1 MQPLLDACVRH
12 ADQPCL
18 PLVHVAVP
26 LAPVR
31 IVGIIVVSLILRALI
46 HHAINEVAR
55 HATAGLPNPLR
66 PLPRRLRKRLQN
78 AMPDT
83 NARRGQRL
91 AAVASVLR
99 SIVTTIVFV
108 VALVAVLSDLGIN
121 ISGVVTVSSVA
132 GVAIGFG
139 AQTLVRDYL
148 NGIAML
154 IEDQYGVGDVIDA
167 GVAMGTVEELGLR
180 VTRLRDED
188 GVIWHIRNG
197 EIVRVANRSQG
208 WGRAVV
214 DVLIAY
220 DANVA
225 DARRV
230 LQAAAASAL
239 ADEALADKVLDQPV
253 VTGVERYDEKGAAV
267 RVVVRTK
274 PEHRDEVT
282 RALREAMLS
291 ALSDAGIASP
301 YAIVPPAPTG
311 G

>member
-1 MQPLLDACVRH
+1 MLGS
-12 ADQPCL
+12 CL
-18 PLVHVAVP
+18 ANPSDWCIWGTHSALP

-31 IVGIIVVSLILRALI
+31 IVGIIVVSLVLRMVI
-46 HHAINEVAR
+46 HRAINAVVHRAI
-55 HATAGLPNPLR
+55 AGLPNPLR
-66 PLPRRLRKRLQN
+66 PLPRRLRKRLQS
-78 AMPDT
+78 AMPD
-83 NARRGQRL
+83 NLSARREQRL
-91 AAVASVLR
+91 SAVGSVLR
-99 SIVTTIVFV
+99 SIVTTVIFI
-108 VALVAVLSDLGIN
+108 VALVAVLSELGIN

-148 NGIAML
+148 NGLAML

-167 GVAMGTVEELGLR
+167 GVATGTVEELGLR

-197 EIVRVANRSQG
+197 EIVRVANKSQG

-220 DANVA
+220 DADVA
-225 DARRV
+225 AARAV
-230 LQAAAASAL
+230 LQDAAIAAVAEEPL
-239 ADEALADKVLDQPV
+239 ASKVLDAPT
-253 VTGVERYDEKGAAV
+253 VTGVERYEEKGAAV

-274 PEHRDEVT
+274 PGDRDEVA
-282 RALREAMLS
+282 RALRQ
-291 ALSDAGIASP
+291 ALLAALAAAGIASP
-301 YAIVPPAPTG
+301 YAIARPAPAG